1 MEADVLRWSLL
12 GIGSVVIVGLAIH
25 GIWVSRK
32 NNEKKSA
39 HAQSRK
45 NQQQYESAEPHT
57 SDDLYDENIADDMY
71 SGDQSFSVKK
81 DPIVDDYDIQ
91 FDTVESEISEK
102 TGLVAEDSENPA
114 EFDDL
119 GLGAVRVV
127 SATEQTE
134 PKTSNKV
141 PAENEPPKTDTNQTS
156 KIVKTSDTKI
166 YASVVTQPKPE
177 YAAKYQSLAAETVA
191 ITQQERVN
199 STQSHSLPKSTS
211 AEFGANTSQNFAAN
225 SHYQAP
231 EPPPFLLKKQSSEQL
246 DTQPL
251 AAESIPM
258 DETSKQKERSA
269 SVASEQPSDTANL
282 SATAS
287 ATASAT
293 SSATAAEAPAVLTPE
308 KFSLSEQAR
317 NLVKRKKSESNK
329 KRQEPKIA
337 EDQMRIDFDDTP
349 VPKDE
354 TASESGSKNSKSNQQ
369 ASPQPQQEVL
379 VLNVKVAEGENIAGA
394 ALLPMLLTLGFKF
407 GEQDIFHRHVNS
419 NGKGPVLFSLANMF
433 KPGNF
438 DIDNLENFTT
448 QGISLFMILPIEGE
462 PHQVFNMMHNAA
474 RKIAD
479 EFSGQIYDGR
489 RALLTKQS
497 LQQYVEKIREF
508 ERQRMLKR

>member
-45 NQQQYESAEPHT
+45 NQQQYESAEPHS
-57 SDDLYDENIADDMY
+57 SDDLFDENISDDMY

-81 DPIVDDYDIQ
+81 DPIVDDYDIH
-91 FDTVESEISEK
+91 FDADESEISEK
-102 TGLVAEDSENPA
+102 VGVVAEDSENNA

-127 SATEQTE
+127 SAAEQTE
-134 PKTSNKV
+134 PKTSNKIA
-141 PAENEPPKTDTNQTS
+141 AENEPSKTDNYQTN

-199 STQSHSLPKSTS
+199 STQSQSAPKSTS
-211 AEFGANTSQNFAAN
+211 AEFGANSSQNFAAN
-225 SHYQAP
+225 NHYQAP
-231 EPPPFLLKKQSSEQL
+231 EPPPFLLKKQSSEQM

-251 AAESIPM
+251 AAEPITM

-269 SVASEQPSDTANL
+269 SVATEQPSDTANL

-287 ATASAT
+287 ATA
-293 SSATAAEAPAVLTPE
+293 AETPPVLTPE

-337 EDQMRIDFDDTP
+337 EDQMRIDFDDAP

-354 TASESGSKNSKSNQQ
+354 TAAESGAKNSKSNQQ